1 MPERSDSSG
10 AILVT
15 GAAGFVGSTLAR
27 RLRRRWPTRPLV
39 AIDALTYAGDRQS
52 LAPLDGDPAF
62 TFVHADIADREA
74 MRATFAA
81 HRPQW
86 VFHLAAETHVDRSIL
101 DPLAFVRTNVEGTA
115 SLLHAARQAWGEG
128 RDPRFVM
135 VSTDEVYGALG
146 PTGAFRADSPLDPSS
161 PYSASKAG
169 ADLLA
174 LAWHRTYGL
183 PVVVTRC
190 SNNYGP
196 RQFPEKLIPVVVG
209 RALAGEVVPVYGTG
223 DNVRDWIHVDD
234 HADGLIAAAERGAP
248 GAVYCFGADNEQ
260 QNLALVHRILDA
272 VDGLTGRDVGAS
284 RALVRFVTDRPG
296 HDFRYAIDA
305 DETRRALGWAP
316 RVSFAEGLAA
326 TVRWF
331 IDHADWCRRRRE
343 AARRFEE
350 VWYSRREAGS

>member
-1 MPERSDSSG
+1 MSDPSAG
-10 AILVT
+10 ALLVT
-15 GAAGFVGSTLAR
+15 GAAGFIGSALVR
-27 RLRRRWPTRPLV
+27 RLRRRWPARPIV
-39 AIDALTYAGDRQS
+39 ALDALTYAGDRQNLS
-52 LAPLDGDPAF
+52 PFDDDPAF
-62 TFVHADIADREA
+62 AFVEADVTDRAA
-74 MRATFAA
+74 MQAVFAA
-81 HRPQW
+81 HRPAV

-115 SLLHAARQAWGEG
+115 ALLHAARQTWKDR
-128 RDPRFVM
+128 RDARFVM

-146 PTGAFRADSPLDPSS
+146 PTGAFRPDSPLDPSS

-209 RALAGEVVPVYGTG
+209 RALADEAVPVYGTG

-234 HADGLIAAAERGAP
+234 HADGLIAAAEQGAP

-260 QNLALVHRILDA
+260 KNLDLVQRILDA
-272 VDGLTGRDVGAS
+272 VDEATGREVGRG

-305 DETRRALGWAP
+305 RSTREALGWAP
-316 RVSFAEGLAA
+316 RVDFAAGLAE

-331 IDHADWCRRRRE
+331 IDHADWCRRRR
-343 AARRFEE
+343 AAAKRFEE
-350 VWYSRREAGS
+350 AWYTEAGR

>member
-1 MPERSDSSG
+1 MAEADPRG
-10 AILVT
+10 AILIT
-15 GAAGFVGSTLAR
+15 GAAGFIGSALMR
-27 RLRRRWPTRPLV
+27 RLRHRWPKRPLV
-39 AIDALTYAGDRQS
+39 ALDALTYAGDREN
-52 LAPLDGDPAF
+52 LAPFEDDPRF
-62 TFVHADIADREA
+62 TFVHADITDADA
-74 MRATFAA
+74 VQAAFAE
-81 HRPQW
+81 HRPQV

-115 SLLHAARQAWGEG
+115 ALLHAARGVWSDTPDA
-128 RDPRFVM
+128 RFVM

-174 LAWHRTYGL
+174 LAWHRTFGL
-183 PVVVTRC
+183 PVIVTRC

-209 RALAGEVVPVYGTG
+209 RALAGEPVPVYGRG

-234 HADGLIAAAERGAP
+234 HADGLIAAAERGQP

-272 VDGLTGRDVGAS
+272 VDAATGRDVGHG
-284 RALVRFVTDRPG
+284 RGLVRFVTDRPG

-305 DETRRALGWAP
+305 EETRAALGWAP
-316 RVSFAEGLAA
+316 RVPFAAGLAA

-331 IDHADWCRRRRE
+331 IDNAEWCRRRRE
-343 AARRFEE
+343 AAKRFEE
-350 VWYSRREAGS
+350 AWYARREAR